1 MDRLMCLQVQS
12 SGEPVE
18 VHVNGVPVLSLPA
31 GGGSRAV
38 TVHEFLQNGSNR
50 LTLVIAPLPIAQA
63 VVAPDTPAQPR
74 VAARAAHARARLVLL
89 RQGKSL
95 ADEAVRVL
103 AEVAWA
109 VEEGAAFQAPTALHE
124 ELQLPVAFPRWRW
137 LDAPPLTP
145 SPPERQQL
153 QATLQ
158 RLAFDLSRGHA
169 DSLVDVCRLKLEELD
184 LAYQRP
190 AGHGAATLRARV
202 QQCWEAGTLAS
213 LVPPTAETLLLRRVA
228 DGRLLDALNPLG
240 SPVLGTANDGIALG
254 NIAWPLRLTLIEGKV
269 YVLR

>member
-50 LTLVIAPLPIAQA
+50 LSLVIAPLPVAQV
-63 VVAPDTPAQPR
+63 VVAPDAPAQPR
-74 VAARAAHARARLVLL
+74 LAARAAQARARLVLL

-103 AEVAWA
+103 AEVSWA
-109 VEEGAAFQAPTALHE
+109 VEDGESFQAPTVRHE

-145 SPPERQQL
+145 SAPERQQL
-153 QATLQ
+153 LAALQ
-158 RLAFDLSRGHA
+158 RLAFDLARGHA
-169 DSLVDVCRLKLEELD
+169 DSLVAACRLKLEELD

-190 AGHGAATLRARV
+190 AGHGAAALRALV
-202 QQCWEAGTLAS
+202 QQRWEAGALAS
-213 LVPPTAETLLLRRVA
+213 LAPPTAETLLLRRVA

-240 SPVLGTANDGIALG
+240 APALGTANDDAGPG
-254 NIAWPLRLTLIEGKV
+254 NVAWPLRLTLIEGKV